1 MRDAIKAAFTGLK
14 REAWLRFIIA
24 VLGLGLAFGAALLS
38 TAFGESGNMLVSV
51 AFAAFALILAGVVGI
66 TTVPYLARRVVA
78 SRVREVL
85 DYDITKEGVF
95 YIVLTLI
102 IGVAA
107 LNTGNNLLFLVV
119 AAMLAAVLV
128 SGIASW
134 LNLKN
139 VELEVVLPGQVFA
152 GRHV

>member
-1 MRDAIKAAFTGLK
+1 M
-14 REAWLRFIIA
+14 
-24 VLGLGLAFGAALLS
+24 
-38 TAFGESGNMLVSV
+38 
-51 AFAAFALILAGVVGI
+51 
-66 TTVPYLARRVVA
+66 PYLARRVVA
-78 SRVREVL
+78 TRVREVL

-95 YIVLTLI
+95 YIVLTLV
-102 IGVAA
+102 IGIAA

-134 LNLKN
+134 LNIKN

-152 GRHV
+152 GRHVLARLNLHVRRRFLRSFPQASSLPR